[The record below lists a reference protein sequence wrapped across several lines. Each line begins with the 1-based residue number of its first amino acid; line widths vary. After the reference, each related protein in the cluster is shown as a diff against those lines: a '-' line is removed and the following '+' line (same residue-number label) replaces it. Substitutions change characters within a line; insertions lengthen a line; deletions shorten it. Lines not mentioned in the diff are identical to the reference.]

1 MKKRNIFIITAMTM
15 LMCASF
21 NIVSAEETTEPVSD
35 IVQTTEVSTEST
47 TAPVTEDIT
56 TTTVTDITTVPETTV
71 TDVVTTETVTTTDDS
86 GLTVDTALMNKY
98 YFSDTEAFSSEG
110 MVVKYNGIDVTENSE
125 ITFAETPA
133 IFDSQTN
140 DYTISFNVNYSDE
153 AASGTFTS
161 DIKIALH
168 GDIDLNHKINLYDVI
183 EIAKKIIH
191 GNCATDGTFTD
202 FLMNT
207 CDTGDIIDIYDAI
220 WVAKLNME
228 VNPLPQPEIPEV
240 LIKPSID
247 NYNVSNI
254 TGIKAYVNDCIIYR
268 AKYHGMKEE
277 KISFVG
283 NEVDE
288 WSGYSWDTPNIF
300 ISDLDYYMEQNDGLS
315 PLSYHTSAKSLAE
328 YAMGYVDSAVDE
340 WKDNFYRNY
349 DDRVELGYIDE
360 GYTWEEDLSYSRFV
374 VKWEDMGHDNYKV
387 YVMW

>member
-1 MKKRNIFIITAMTM
+1 MKKRNIFIITFMTM
-15 LMCASF
+15 LIFAAF
-21 NIVSAEETTEPVSD
+21 NIVSAEE
-35 IVQTTEVSTEST
+35 STEST
-47 TAPVTEDIT
+47 TVPVNEDIT
-56 TTTVTDITTVPETTV
+56 TTTVTDITTAPETTV
-71 TDVVTTETVTTTDDS
+71 TEVVTTETVTTTDGS

-98 YFSDTEAFSSEG
+98 YFSDTESFSSEG
-110 MVVKYNGIDVTENSE
+110 IIVKYNGIDVTENSE
-125 ITFAETPA
+125 ITFSETPA

-140 DYTISFNVNYSDE
+140 DYTISFDVSYSDE
-153 AASGTFTS
+153 SASETFTA
-161 DIKIALH
+161 DVKIALH
-168 GDIDLNHKINLYDVI
+168 GDVDFNHTINLYDVI
-183 EIAKKIIH
+183 EIAKKIMK
-191 GNCATDGTFTD
+191 GNCPTDGTFSD
-202 FLMNT
+202 FVMNT
-207 CDTGDIIDIYDAI
+207 CNTDDVIDIYDAI
-220 WVAKLNME
+220 WSAKLNME
-228 VNPLPQPEIPEV
+228 INLLPSPDKPEV
-240 LIKPSID
+240 LVKPSIN

-340 WKDNFYRNY
+340 WKMNY
-349 DDRVELGYIDE
+349 DIKYESGILNDDF
-360 GYTWEEDLSYSRFV
+360 TWEYKMSTSSFTI
-374 VKWEDMGHDNYKV
+374 KWEDMGHDNYKL

>member
-1 MKKRNIFIITAMTM
+1 MKKRNIFIITFMTM
-15 LMCASF
+15 LIFAAF
-21 NIVSAEETTEPVSD
+21 NIVSAEETTEPVND
-35 IVQTTEVSTEST
+35 IVQTTEAPTEST

-56 TTTVTDITTVPETTV
+56 TTTVTDITTAPETTI

-86 GLTVDTALMNKY
+86 GLTVDTALMKKY

-110 MVVKYNGIDVTENSE
+110 IVVKYNGIDVTENSQ
-125 ITFAETPA
+125 ITFSETPA

-140 DYTISFNVNYSDE
+140 DYTVSFDVSYFDE

-161 DIKIALH
+161 DVKIALH

-183 EIAKKIIH
+183 EIAKEIIS

-207 CDTGDIIDIYDAI
+207 CDTGEVIDIYDAI
-220 WVAKLNME
+220 WTAKLNME
-228 VNPLPQPEIPEV
+228 VNPLPQPEKPQV
-240 LIKPSID
+240 LVKPYIED
-247 NYNVSNI
+247 YDVSNI
-254 TGIKAYVNDCIIYR
+254 IGVKAYVNDCIIYR

-277 KISFVG
+277 KMEFVG

-300 ISDLDYYMEQNDGLS
+300 ISDLDYYMEQNDGLM
-315 PLSYHTSAKSLAE
+315 PLSYKTDAKTLAE
-328 YAMGYVDSAVDE
+328 YVMDYIDSAVRE
-340 WKDNFYRNY
+340 WKDHGRT
-349 DDRVELGYIDE
+349 DE
-360 GYTWEEDLSYSRFV
+360 DISLYFGFTI
-374 VKWEDMGHDNYKV
+374 KWEDMGHDNYKV